1 MNFNF
6 RMLFW
11 GTRKDSF
18 KKKNIVLLLCFSLYT
33 ICMQAQAQ
41 TITGK
46 VIDTKSEPLIG
57 VSVSVQG
64 TSNGTITDF
73 DGLYSIAVQPGQQLT
88 FSYIGMKTQTIT
100 VDSSNIINVTL
111 EDDAQVLSDVVVIGY
126 GSAKSKD
133 LTSQISTIRAEE
145 VSKHLTS
152 SPMQSLQGKVSG
164 MQILNTGQ
172 PGSSPKVRIR
182 GIGNFSDANPLYVVD
197 GMFFENIDFLS
208 NDDIE
213 NISVL
218 KDASS
223 SAIYGVRAANG
234 VVIITTKKGMPD
246 KPVQI
251 TYDGYVGLQKASNVM
266 KMANSREYTDMMK
279 NSGNAAFY
287 DRVQQTMNAYG
298 SADGYPV
305 VDTDWYGELLKTAVM
320 HSHAINISG
329 GSKNIN
335 YVVGANYLYQDGI
348 MDVADNGYQRINA
361 RAKVDINLLSNLK
374 AGVSFILSSSQKD
387 IAPVSAFFRAY
398 IAPPTLPVYDENNEK
413 ASPIKFSSPAQFNYA
428 EYYANPVATAYY
440 NSDKSEKG
448 IQITP
453 SYYAELSLLD
463 NKLTLK
469 STLSQDLYLLRYQEY
484 KPQYTV
490 SDNQKEAY
498 SELTKK
504 DRFES
509 NYVLDNIITY
519 RDQIDKHSFTLMA
532 GNSIRQERVELQQIK
547 GKDIPAIEEAWYFQN
562 GTPNEYTI
570 KDKWDAD
577 QLPRKYRGTSFFGR
591 VMYDYDGRYLIS
603 ATFRADGSSKYQDK
617 WGYFPSIGLGW
628 VISDE
633 AFMKNQRI
641 VDFAKVRANWG
652 RLGND
657 RGRANYGVA
666 TLNQGSGTSGI
677 FGGSM
682 VPGYTSINYYTD
694 LKWEVVEEYDLGFD
708 ISTLN
713 NRLRLEFD
721 YYNRKTKDAIFQKQL
736 PFGAG
741 NLLTNNGTI
750 ENKGI
755 EVSVNWADKIS
766 NDFLYNVGINFS
778 TLKNKVTKLDGYN
791 VINTG
796 DVEFRTVRM
805 IGETVDSF
813 YGFDVLGVYQNEQ
826 EIAADPVAVKN
837 GLEPGDFKYRDV
849 DGDGDITANDRVI
862 LGAYVPK
869 FLLGGNLG
877 FQYKNL
883 DFNLSF
889 AGQFGHKIAN
899 RKRWVRRWQNE
910 VNFDKDIVK
919 NVWTGPGSTNKYPS
933 AKGLMKTWNI
943 ANFNSAM
950 VESASNFSIQNIQ
963 IGYTLSNP
971 FKLADKTTS
980 LRISLTAERP
990 FNFFGYN
997 GFTTELGAVGIDEEV
1012 YPLSSVYSLG
1022 LKLNF

>member
-329 GSKNIN
+329 GSKNIS

-374 AGVSFILSSSQKD
+374 AGVSFICRVPKKTLHLLVHFSEHILLLQHCLFTMRIMRKQVLLNFLPQLSS
-387 IAPVSAFFRAY
+387 I
-398 IAPPTLPVYDENNEK
+398 
-413 ASPIKFSSPAQFNYA
+413 
-428 EYYANPVATAYY
+428 
-440 NSDKSEKG
+440 
-448 IQITP
+448 
-453 SYYAELSLLD
+453 
-463 NKLTLK
+463 
-469 STLSQDLYLLRYQEY
+469 
-484 KPQYTV
+484 
-490 SDNQKEAY
+490 
-498 SELTKK
+498 
-504 DRFES
+504 
-509 NYVLDNIITY
+509 
-519 RDQIDKHSFTLMA
+519 M
-532 GNSIRQERVELQQIK
+532 
-547 GKDIPAIEEAWYFQN
+547 
-562 GTPNEYTI
+562 
-570 KDKWDAD
+570 
-577 QLPRKYRGTSFFGR
+577 
-591 VMYDYDGRYLIS
+591 
-603 ATFRADGSSKYQDK
+603 
-617 WGYFPSIGLGW
+617 
-628 VISDE
+628 
-633 AFMKNQRI
+633 
-641 VDFAKVRANWG
+641 
-652 RLGND
+652 
-657 RGRANYGVA
+657 
-666 TLNQGSGTSGI
+666 
-677 FGGSM
+677 
-682 VPGYTSINYYTD
+682 
-694 LKWEVVEEYDLGFD
+694 
-708 ISTLN
+708 
-713 NRLRLEFD
+713 
-721 YYNRKTKDAIFQKQL
+721 
-736 PFGAG
+736 
-741 NLLTNNGTI
+741 
-750 ENKGI
+750 
-755 EVSVNWADKIS
+755 
-766 NDFLYNVGINFS
+766 
-778 TLKNKVTKLDGYN
+778 
-791 VINTG
+791 
-796 DVEFRTVRM
+796 
-805 IGETVDSF
+805 
-813 YGFDVLGVYQNEQ
+813 
-826 EIAADPVAVKN
+826 
-837 GLEPGDFKYRDV
+837 
-849 DGDGDITANDRVI
+849 
-862 LGAYVPK
+862 
-869 FLLGGNLG
+869 
-877 FQYKNL
+877 
-883 DFNLSF
+883 
-889 AGQFGHKIAN
+889 
-899 RKRWVRRWQNE
+899 
-910 VNFDKDIVK
+910 
-919 NVWTGPGSTNKYPS
+919 
-933 AKGLMKTWNI
+933 
-943 ANFNSAM
+943 
-950 VESASNFSIQNIQ
+950 QNIML
-963 IGYTLSNP
+963 I
-971 FKLADKTTS
+971 
-980 LRISLTAERP
+980 R
-990 FNFFGYN
+990 
-997 GFTTELGAVGIDEEV
+997 
-1012 YPLSSVYSLG
+1012 
-1022 LKLNF
+1022 

>member
-1 MNFNF
+1 
-6 RMLFW
+6 
-11 GTRKDSF
+11 
-18 KKKNIVLLLCFSLYT
+18 
-33 ICMQAQAQ
+33 MQAQAQ

-374 AGVSFILSSSQKD
+374 AGVSFILS
-387 IAPVSAFFRAY
+387 
-398 IAPPTLPVYDENNEK
+398 E
-413 ASPIKFSSPAQFNYA
+413 
-428 EYYANPVATAYY
+428 
-440 NSDKSEKG
+440 
-448 IQITP
+448 
-453 SYYAELSLLD
+453 
-463 NKLTLK
+463 
-469 STLSQDLYLLRYQEY
+469 
-484 KPQYTV
+484 
-490 SDNQKEAY
+490 
-498 SELTKK
+498 
-504 DRFES
+504 
-509 NYVLDNIITY
+509 
-519 RDQIDKHSFTLMA
+519 
-532 GNSIRQERVELQQIK
+532 
-547 GKDIPAIEEAWYFQN
+547 
-562 GTPNEYTI
+562 
-570 KDKWDAD
+570 
-577 QLPRKYRGTSFFGR
+577 
-591 VMYDYDGRYLIS
+591 
-603 ATFRADGSSKYQDK
+603 
-617 WGYFPSIGLGW
+617 FP
-628 VISDE
+628 
-633 AFMKNQRI
+633 
-641 VDFAKVRANWG
+641 
-652 RLGND
+652 
-657 RGRANYGVA
+657 
-666 TLNQGSGTSGI
+666 
-677 FGGSM
+677 
-682 VPGYTSINYYTD
+682 
-694 LKWEVVEEYDLGFD
+694 
-708 ISTLN
+708 
-713 NRLRLEFD
+713 
-721 YYNRKTKDAIFQKQL
+721 
-736 PFGAG
+736 
-741 NLLTNNGTI
+741 
-750 ENKGI
+750 
-755 EVSVNWADKIS
+755 
-766 NDFLYNVGINFS
+766 
-778 TLKNKVTKLDGYN
+778 
-791 VINTG
+791 
-796 DVEFRTVRM
+796 
-805 IGETVDSF
+805 
-813 YGFDVLGVYQNEQ
+813 
-826 EIAADPVAVKN
+826 
-837 GLEPGDFKYRDV
+837 
-849 DGDGDITANDRVI
+849 
-862 LGAYVPK
+862 
-869 FLLGGNLG
+869 
-877 FQYKNL
+877 
-883 DFNLSF
+883 
-889 AGQFGHKIAN
+889 
-899 RKRWVRRWQNE
+899 KRHC
-910 VNFDKDIVK
+910 
-919 NVWTGPGSTNKYPS
+919 TC
-933 AKGLMKTWNI
+933 
-943 ANFNSAM
+943 
-950 VESASNFSIQNIQ
+950 
-963 IGYTLSNP
+963 
-971 FKLADKTTS
+971 
-980 LRISLTAERP
+980 
-990 FNFFGYN
+990 
-997 GFTTELGAVGIDEEV
+997 
-1012 YPLSSVYSLG
+1012 
-1022 LKLNF
+1022 